1 LTQDVE
7 FIPLHREAVNVAVL
21 IGLTTEIMER
31 QASTHGVRLTVRID
45 DEVPD
50 VVDVDRNKVA
60 WVITNLLGSA
70 MRHTQSPGGLV
81 DLHVSYDARQ
91 SALAIAVRDNG
102 PGISPER
109 LKKLLDRRGWHPH
122 AALALLLV
130 EDIAIAHGG
139 MVEIESEAVDSN
151 RFTLIRVTI
160 PIRAHFD
167 RGAHVG

>member
-1 LTQDVE
+1 VTQEAE
-7 FIPLHREAVNVAVL
+7 FIPICRERVNVAVL
-21 IGLTTEIMER
+21 LGLTTEIMER
-31 QASTHGVRLTVRID
+31 QASAHGMRLTVRID

-50 VVDVDRNKVA
+50 VVEVDRNKVA

-70 MRHTQSPGGLV
+70 MRHAQSPGGLV
-81 DLHVSYDARQ
+81 DLHVSYDANQ
-91 SALAIAVRDNG
+91 SAMAIAVRDNG

-109 LKKLLDRRGWHPH
+109 LKKLLNREGWHPH

-130 EDIAIAHGG
+130 EDIALAHGG
-139 MVEIESEAVDSN
+139 SVEIESEAVESN
-151 RFTLIRVTI
+151 RFTLIRVTL